1 MYMDINQ
8 NTIQSIRNWV
18 KLDNEMRSLRNEMN
32 LRKKQKESISK
43 DLVNF
48 MKHQDIDS
56 FDINNG
62 KIEHVTRRTNSPSF
76 TFFPNLRVL
85 PFVSQMIVSKHC
97 GFVRNSSIN
106 VGKLSNSFIIATA
119 VFELMP
125 GI

>member
-18 KLDNEMRSLRNEMN
+18 KLYNEMRSLRNEMN

-62 KIEHVTRRTNSPSF
+62 KIEHVTRRTKKP
-76 TFFPNLRVL
+76 
-85 PFVSQMIVSKHC
+85 ISK
-97 GFVRNSSIN
+97 
-106 VGKLSNSFIIATA
+106 KLLLDILAKYYKEDAKKAEEVNSFILENREETVKDVI
-119 VFELMP
+119 VRKLDKS
-125 GI
+125 